1 MKLTRSL
8 TREQLPAWW
17 AERDTL
23 FADTTADLSGV
34 ERIDSVGLALLVQW
48 SQALASRDKRLALSS
63 PPDSFYP
70 LADLYG
76 VGSLFDLPKN
86 DSRSQHGSE

>member
-1 MKLTRSL
+1 MKLTRAL

-17 AERDTL
+17 AERNTL
-23 FADTTADLSGV
+23 FAECSADLSAV

-48 SQALASRDKRLALSS
+48 SQHLAGRDKRLALIA

-76 VGSLFDLPKN
+76 VASLFELPKN

>member
-1 MKLTRSL
+1 MKLTRPL

-23 FADTTADLSGV
+23 FAETRADLSAV

-48 SQALASRDKRLALSS
+48 SQALAARDQRLALCS

-76 VGSLFDLPKN
+76 VSSLFELPET